1 MVDIG
6 LLCLQAKEKF
16 SSINRWLHTH
26 IKGRRNFKETKK
38 KQKNKT
44 HTYSPHTHT
53 TEKTLDLI
61 SRPER
66 RH

>member
-38 KQKNKT
+38 NKKIKLT
-44 HTYSPHTHT
+44 HTLPIPTQQ
-53 TEKTLDLI
+53 KK
-61 SRPER
+61 P
-66 RH
+66 